1 MEKEVRDPYE
11 YEVDLR
17 DYIKVIWDEKWLIA
31 LIFIVAVGAA
41 LALSLSTTPKYRT
54 QVSLIITSP
63 VADKLVSM
71 SGEPAG
77 VVNFTS
83 EFDYERVGYSEELVN
98 TIRSDLN
105 LGGDSNDTASLSS
118 VKNQMSLSLTPSGSS
133 DNDTG
138 KPILDLIVTGS
149 NRERIKEIAD
159 KWGELYIQRAS
170 EILSSEVERYY
181 ELLSSEYSRVQ
192 EELEAK
198 IEQRIDARE
207 EQNLQLLKIETE
219 ILRNR
224 YKDYFSSLEP
234 KILDLEKERTQLRRL
249 NSILEDEP
257 RYLYL
262 ERSVPSDSLM
272 TKNQSSEERSGKETD
287 NESEGANQMDEG
299 TIKLQSEKINEIFM
313 TFKEK
318 EISADLEV
326 SSLEREVE
334 YISSKLDE
342 FKSKINAKQAT
353 IDRVQMKLEE
363 LDRELNR
370 LNKTSDSLYSALE
383 KARTAKNESGTIRL
397 LTGAGSVKTLDSVN
411 TKQNVA
417 VAGVLGLFI
426 GVLAAFFKN
435 YMEGYEEEEEEEGE
449 TTEE

>member
-63 VADKLVSM
+63 VADKLVNM

-83 EFDYERVGYSEELVN
+83 EFDYERVGYSEELIN

-118 VKNQMSLSLTPSGSS
+118 VKNQMSLSLTPPGSS

-234 KILDLEKERTQLRRL
+234 KILDLEKGRTQLRRL

-326 SSLEREVE
+326 SSLEKEVE

-370 LNKTSDSLYSALE
+370 LNKSSDSLYSALE

-426 GVLAAFFKN
+426 GILAAFFKN

>member
-63 VADKLVSM
+63 VADKLVNM

-83 EFDYERVGYSEELVN
+83 EFDYERVGYSEELIN

-118 VKNQMSLSLTPSGSS
+118 VKNQMSLSLTPPGSS

-234 KILDLEKERTQLRRL
+234 KILDLEKGRTQLRRL

-272 TKNQSSEERSGKETD
+272 TKNQSSEERSGKETA

-326 SSLEREVE
+326 SSLEKEVE

-370 LNKTSDSLYSALE
+370 LNKSSDSLYSALE